1 MLPTARTVC
10 PYCGHFTQA
19 YYTRQRKK
27 DHESKDTD
35 TRPAADPAQS
45 V

>member
-19 YYTRQRKK
+19 YYTRKRKK
-27 DHESKDTD
+27 DEKANNPD
-35 TRPAADPAQS
+35 TRPAADPA
-45 V
+45 